1 MDRGRVIYLAG
12 LGLLSFAAA
21 APAAAAPAAPDKN
34 ASARVSINR
43 PATLRKLE
51 DLNFGCLIVTGAG
64 TAIVNPD
71 TDALTTTGGVIQ
83 TGANCPAYAALF
95 EAVSPQKGVVI
106 VRIPKN
112 PITVTR
118 VGGTETMTV
127 SNWTLSGNS
136 NRTVAAQEPF
146 AFAVGGT
153 LTVRANQ
160 ADGLYTGTFAVDIQ
174 YP

>member
-1 MDRGRVIYLAG
+1 MDRLGVPFLALAG
-12 LGLLSFAAA
+12 LLSLAAA
-21 APAAAAPAAPDKN
+21 APASAAPVGPDRNAAATAAIYWPA
-34 ASARVSINR
+34 S
-43 PATLRKLE
+43 LRKLE

-64 TAIVNPD
+64 TAVVDPN
-71 TDALTTTGGVIQ
+71 TDAMTTTGGVTQ
-83 TGANCPAYAALF
+83 TGANCPAYSALF

-106 VRIPKN
+106 VRVPKN

-118 VGGTETMTV
+118 VGGTETMSV

-146 AFAVGGT
+146 TFSIGGT
-153 LTVRANQ
+153 LNVGANQ
-160 ADGLYTGTFAVDIQ
+160 MDGLYTGTFVVDIQ